1 SEDNALN
8 HVSKQQPEEVSPTS
22 DIAKD
27 DVEVASTTNETNGYL
42 KTNEISNDS
51 DIDVNASTNKDRLH
65 DDYFYSEEAQQSRV
79 NQYIEEDN
87 SD

>member
-1 SEDNALN
+1 EKLTQEEIQQQQAMATKRNSSNSESEFEPSEDNALN

-51 DIDVNASTNKDRLH
+51 DIDVN
-65 DDYFYSEEAQQSRV
+65 
-79 NQYIEEDN
+79 
-87 SD
+87 